1 MVYPSPPFPAFQ
13 SCMNPGMG
21 IGLWTRLGSGFK
33 LIMISYLVCCVGEGV
48 HVEYGDVSAL
58 QVLSESQ
65 PGLWRVLSTQGNV
78 QYSNDQI
85 SLLTQSL
92 CVSVC
97 VRERGAWGREGG
109 REGGRK
115 KERDVASFPLT
126 ASTFSITFPGMI
138 HFIFIDRSFD
148 ELTSPSLSTDSQVV
162 CQSYL
167 YSIEMIFRALLS
179 CNRAILMLKRLQHV
193 LENMLECS

>member
-109 REGGRK
+109 REGGR
-115 KERDVASFPLT
+115 ERKGERCGK
-126 ASTFSITFPGMI
+126 FSLDCQ
-138 HFIFIDRSFD
+138 HFFNNISWDDSLHLHRSF
-148 ELTSPSLSTDSQVV
+148 L
-162 CQSYL
+162 
-167 YSIEMIFRALLS
+167 R
-179 CNRAILMLKRLQHV
+179 
-193 LENMLECS
+193 

>member
-1 MVYPSPPFPAFQ
+1 
-13 SCMNPGMG
+13 
-21 IGLWTRLGSGFK
+21 
-33 LIMISYLVCCVGEGV
+33 MISYLTYCVGEGV
-48 HVEYGDVSAL
+48 HLEHGDVSAL
-58 QVLSESQ
+58 KILSESQ

-92 CVSVC
+92 CVY
-97 VRERGAWGREGG
+97 ERGGVGGGREGG
-109 REGGRK
+109 REREK
-115 KERDVASFPLT
+115 DVGNFPLT

-162 CQSYL
+162 CHSFL
-167 YSIEMIFRALLS
+167 YSVVMIF
-179 CNRAILMLKRLQHV
+179 
-193 LENMLECS
+193 LELFHCVIGQSLC